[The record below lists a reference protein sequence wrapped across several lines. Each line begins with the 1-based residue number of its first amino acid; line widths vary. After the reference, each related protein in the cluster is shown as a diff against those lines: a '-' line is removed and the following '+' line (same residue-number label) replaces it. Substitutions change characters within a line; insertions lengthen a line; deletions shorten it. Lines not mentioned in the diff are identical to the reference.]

1 MPNTGEK
8 CTIAGEYISA
18 CDHAPR
24 FTMALEETFPPCPD
38 CGDTGYG
45 LADVTKQ

>member
-1 MPNTGEK
+1 MPNTGET

-18 CDHAPR
+18 CGHAPNV
-24 FTMALEETFPPCPD
+24 TMSLEETFPPCPD